1 MFQLSS
7 AAAAEIRA
15 VIERGESEGMSLR
28 VAARL
33 DPDGELAFGMGFD
46 EQREGDL
53 PLLLDGVEVL
63 IAQPSQP
70 LLTEAMLDF
79 VEVEPGRFGF
89 VFVPQETEDPA
100 PATDPTGGCGS
111 GGCSRC
117 GG

>member
-7 AAAAEIRA
+7 AAATEIRA

-28 VAARL
+28 VAARV
-33 DPDGELAFGMGFD
+33 DDDGALAFGLGFD

-53 PLLLDGVEVL
+53 PLQLEGVEIL
-63 IAQPSQP
+63 IAPPSQP
-70 LLTEAMLDF
+70 LLADARLDF

-89 VFVPQETEDPA
+89 VFMPQDDAAPA
-100 PATDPTGGCGS
+100 PAASGGCGS
-111 GGCSRC
+111 GACGC